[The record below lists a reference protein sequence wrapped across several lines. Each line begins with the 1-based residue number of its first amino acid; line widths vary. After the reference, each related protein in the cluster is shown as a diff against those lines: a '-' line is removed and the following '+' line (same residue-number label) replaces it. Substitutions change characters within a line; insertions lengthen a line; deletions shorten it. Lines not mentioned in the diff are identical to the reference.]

1 MSRIDSANPYRV
13 QSPVTSF
20 GELAKTK
27 PAMAT
32 VIPEEFIA
40 ELKLHEQQ
48 VAARN
53 EARFNYA
60 KANPDQIY
68 AQVSVEG
75 KVVATVY
82 ETGITSLER
91 GAYGANLTEQGAGLD
106 LAKARLADI
115 MGVVGGEV
123 RFSGF
128 EPQAGWVSS
137 TIPESAL
144 PTVAAR
150 GLIDLWRAMDW
161 GLARSRMGTG
171 DALRAPESAGA
182 SGTGA

>member
-1 MSRIDSANPYRV
+1 MR
-13 QSPVTSF
+13 
-20 GELAKTK
+20 
-27 PAMAT
+27 
-32 VIPEEFIA
+32 
-40 ELKLHEQQ
+40 
-48 VAARN
+48 
-53 EARFNYA
+53 
-60 KANPDQIY
+60 Y
-68 AQVSVEG
+68 AQQHPHKIHAQAAVGG
-75 KVVATVY
+75 KIVVTVY
-82 ETGITSLER
+82 ESGIASFER

-115 MGVVGGEV
+115 MEVVGGEV

-137 TIPESAL
+137 TIPESVL

-161 GLARSRMGTG
+161 GLARARMGTG